1 MRNLAN
7 ICRVPQK
14 GMPKVQLSARI
25 TPLEMT
31 ALQREAERF
40 GLTVTEVIRSWI
52 RSLEGYQPNPPLE
65 AQTKPSKQDGK
76 DRRHKEVR

>member
-1 MRNLAN
+1 MNALRKLAN

-14 GMPKVQLSARI
+14 GTAKVQLSLRI
-25 TPLEMT
+25 TPLEMA

-52 RSLEGYQPNPPLE
+52 RTLQSYEPHPP
-65 AQTKPSKQDGK
+65 KPPQESQIRPPKREH
-76 DRRHKEVR
+76 RR